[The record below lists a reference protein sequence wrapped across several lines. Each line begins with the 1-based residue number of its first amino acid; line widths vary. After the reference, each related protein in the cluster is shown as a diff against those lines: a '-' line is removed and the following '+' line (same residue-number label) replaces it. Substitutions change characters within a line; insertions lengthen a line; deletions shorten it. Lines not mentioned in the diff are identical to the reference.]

1 MYDFVDTG
9 EIGSE
14 NSLPS
19 EALQIDGE
27 YIENLIDGYRT
38 LYVTG
43 RELLGSEIS
52 EREIDLVDGSK

>member
-9 EIGSE
+9 EVGSE

-27 YIENLIDGYRT
+27 YLSLIH
-38 LYVTG
+38 
-43 RELLGSEIS
+43 I
-52 EREIDLVDGSK
+52 